1 MECVDTLCL
10 GKGFFL
16 LKVDLEVFFL
26 MKERF
31 FSNEKPFLVVKI
43 ACVVASLCVPPILMV
58 CGGNQKNW
66 CSRQSL

>member
-16 LKVDLEVFFL
+16 LKLDLEVFFL

-43 ACVVASLCVPPILMV
+43 ACVVASLCV
-58 CGGNQKNW
+58 
-66 CSRQSL
+66 RY